1 MFKKAN
7 HKSKDTAKNVHLI
20 AKKWGGNPNKTS
32 NKVFL
37 QTNLSSDQFIIIF
50 YYPWLKK
57 NH

>member
-20 AKKWGGNPNKTS
+20 AKKCGGGGNPNKTS
-32 NKVFL
+32 KKVFL

-50 YYPWLKK
+50 IILG
-57 NH
+57 